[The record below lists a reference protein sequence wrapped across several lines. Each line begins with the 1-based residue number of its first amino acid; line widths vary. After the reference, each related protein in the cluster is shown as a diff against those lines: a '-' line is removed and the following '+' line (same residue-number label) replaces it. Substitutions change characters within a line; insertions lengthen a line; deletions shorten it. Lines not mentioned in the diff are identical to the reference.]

1 MKLYSFF
8 AAGVQ
13 FRHEYKQNMDRI
25 ATGDSVFLHPE
36 PDNKYDPGAIKLMWY
51 DNENGD
57 HKHIGYVP
65 KDKNGIT
72 TQAELLA
79 FLAKSA
85 HYVRGEVLQHSPA
98 NKTWLALEIG
108 VTVTEASDGP
118 ADPDNTLFTIPEED
132 RYPTMDNTF
141 DAMQEERL
149 WPTVEDE
156 DDE

>member
-13 FRHEYKQNMDRI
+13 FRREYRENMDRI

-36 PDNKYDPGAIKLMWY
+36 PDNKHDPGAIKLMWY

-65 KDKNGIT
+65 KDKNGTT

-79 FLAKSA
+79 FLAKSD

-118 ADPDNTLFTIPEED
+118 ADPDNV
-132 RYPTMDNTF
+132 F

>member
-1 MKLYSFF
+1 MKLYNFF

-13 FRHEYKQNMDRI
+13 FRREYKENMDRI
-25 ATGDSVFLHPE
+25 ATGDVVMLHPE
-36 PDNKYDPGAIKLMWY
+36 PDNKHDPGAIKLMWY

-65 KDKNGIT
+65 KDKNGTT

-79 FLAKSA
+79 FLAKSD

-118 ADPDNTLFTIPEED
+118 ADPDNT
-132 RYPTMDNTF
+132 F
-141 DAMQEERL
+141 DTMQEERL
-149 WPTVEDE
+149 WPTVED
-156 DDE
+156 DQSNN